1 MQINLASFNP
11 LAADITFN
19 AKSIIDLL
27 RAPAPKADLLVLPEA
42 ALCGCPL
49 FDLFDDKRLLSQAAP
64 ALKNIAKET
73 KDTAVVFGL
82 AERVNKESSTALAFI
97 YKGKVTKIY
106 DCETVDFKGLH
117 LQLVLGMPDDKN
129 FSPDP
134 DADIVLFLMARPY
147 LKGNL
152 APRLESLKKYAKKHA
167 QPALMC
173 NLLGGGDGMIFDGLT
188 AAADKK
194 GNLVLLG
201 EPFKE
206 QVLTY
211 DTEAAYKPV
220 SYEMLWQEELINALA
235 FGLRDYVHK
244 SGLDK
249 VVFGLSGGIDSAFT
263 AALAA
268 KALGGES
275 VYCVSLPSYCTSD
288 LSKSLAGQLARSLG
302 VNLEEIGVMPG
313 LTALKESFAHIVSH
327 PKDATEQELQSRLRT
342 TILGALAT
350 EYNAMLLSTDD
361 KSESAVGA
369 FILYGDAG
377 GALRPIGDL
386 YKSEIYELAAYLNQT
401 QEVIP
406 QGIIERAPTSELRP
420 NQKDEDQLPP
430 YAALDKILRLYFEEQ
445 LTAAEIAKKCHTKLE
460 TVMDV
465 LTRINAAEL
474 KRSQTAPALEVSAH
488 PLNGVRWP
496 VIKKINL

>member
-11 LAADITFN
+11 LAADLAAN
-19 AKSIIDLL
+19 AQAIIDLL

-49 FDLFDDKRLLSQAAP
+49 FDLFDDKRLLAQTAP

-73 KDTAVVFGL
+73 KDTAVVLGI
-82 AERVNKESSTALAFI
+82 ADRVNKEAATALAFI
-97 YKGKVTKIY
+97 YKGKITKIY
-106 DCETVDFKGLH
+106 DCETVAFKGLN
-117 LQLVLGMPDDKN
+117 LQFVLGAPTDDT

-134 DADIVLFLMARPY
+134 DADAVLFLMARPY

-152 APRLESLKKYAKKHA
+152 APRLDALKKYAKKHA
-167 QPALMC
+167 QPCLMC
-173 NLLGGGDGMIFDGLT
+173 NLLGGGDGMIFDGIT

-194 GNLVLLG
+194 GSLVLLG

-211 DTEAAYKPV
+211 DTGAAYKPV
-220 SYEMLWQEELINALA
+220 SYETAWQAELINALV

-244 SGLDK
+244 SGMDK

-275 VYCVSLPSYCTSD
+275 VYCVPMPSYCTSD

-313 LTALKESFAHIVSH
+313 LNSLKESFAHIVSH

-342 TILGALAT
+342 TILCALAT

-361 KSESAVGA
+361 KSESAVGS
-369 FILYGDAG
+369 FVLYGDAG
-377 GALRPIGDL
+377 APLRPIADL
-386 YKSEIYELAAYLNQT
+386 YKSELYELAAYLNQT

-430 YAALDKILRLYFEEQ
+430 YAALDKILRLYFEDQ
-445 LTAAEIAKKCHTKLE
+445 LTAAEIAKKCHIKLE
-460 TVMDV
+460 TAEDV
-465 LTRINAAEL
+465 LTRINAADL

-488 PLNGVRWP
+488 PISGVRWP